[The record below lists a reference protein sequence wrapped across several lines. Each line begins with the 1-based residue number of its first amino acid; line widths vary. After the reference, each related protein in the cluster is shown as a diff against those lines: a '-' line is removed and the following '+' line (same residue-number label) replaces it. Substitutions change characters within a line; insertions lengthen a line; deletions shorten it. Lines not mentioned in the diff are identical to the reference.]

1 MIIDRR
7 TGEEGAI
14 TLKTTTLEMSCN
26 AAMLT
31 KIAEMEA
38 ALADMRSMLA
48 DPSAP
53 TTPVKAKAA
62 RVPGAPMKAGAKSL
76 SEADM
81 DAMVCA
87 GVKVGAQIKTLGKAV
102 FGPLSIPEYLWEDS
116 REQWKEYRSAIPD
129 DEAEAL
135 ASEPVLT
142 EEICEALKDCTD
154 AKTKKPFDATTR
166 TKKLAGELAD
176 HDIHPVLFD
185 RAGKEWR
192 EWAEA
197 HGLGKRAKAPPQ
209 SSRSAKAPKA
219 TKEALPALLTADMLA
234 SIRDSTD
241 KHGKAFHAG
250 SQKRMLA
257 DTLTG
262 LGIAEADHARA
273 AKEWK
278 EYAKA
283 EGITRESSPAGSAKA
298 SSKGS
303 DGVPEELS
311 EGVGPAMP
319 EAPASPKPAA
329 AAAKPASPKP
339 AAAAKPAASS
349 GKILK
354 PAQLAAISQ
363 TFSTNPMP
371 SLVDIRKVLRL
382 HGVPHAAFTK
392 AAAEWRKWAEDN
404 HRVTEEDTE
413 VDLGLDE

>member
-1 MIIDRR
+1 
-7 TGEEGAI
+7 
-14 TLKTTTLEMSCN
+14 
-26 AAMLT
+26 MLT

-38 ALADMRSMLA
+38 ALATMRSMLS
-48 DPSAP
+48 DPTAP
-53 TTPVKAKAA
+53 TTPVKAKAV

-81 DAMVCA
+81 EAMVRA
-87 GVKVGAQIKTLGKAV
+87 GVKVGAQIKTLGKTV
-102 FGPLSIPEYLWEDS
+102 FGPLGIPEYSWEAS

-142 EEICEALKDCTD
+142 EEICETLKLGTD

-166 TKKLAGELAD
+166 TKKLAVELAD
-176 HDIHPVLFD
+176 HEIHPVLFE

-219 TKEALPALLTADMLA
+219 KAEDLPALLTADMLA
-234 SIRDSTD
+234 SIRESTD

-257 DTLTG
+257 DTFTG

-278 EYAKA
+278 AYAKA
-283 EGITRESSPAGSAKA
+283 EGISREGSTAGSAKA

-303 DGVPEELS
+303 EGVPEELT
-311 EGVGPAMP
+311 EGVGPAMT

-329 AAAKPASPKP
+329 AKPKP
-339 AAAAKPAASS
+339 AAAAASASASSS

-354 PAQLAAISQ
+354 PDQCVRISE

-371 SLVDIRKVLRL
+371 ADLDIRKALRL
-382 HGVPHAAFTK
+382 IGVPHVAFTK
-392 AAAEWRKWAEDN
+392 AVAEWREWAKDN
-404 HRVTEEDTE
+404 HHATEEDDDE
-413 VDLGLDE
+413 LDLGMDE